1 MFNERQRFSLRK
13 LSIGVVSVL
22 LGVTFVSNAQVVK
35 ADEATNSVSASSSDV
50 SSNSTTSS
58 SSDASVAASSSS
70 DSVTTNESSQV
81 TNQPQDL
88 NSSNLASASTYT
100 LGDGNRRYPSA
111 DKIQTMLITTLLFKI
126 LVKDTYKQA
135 AL

>member
-1 MFNERQRFSLRK
+1 MKSMFNERQRFSLRK

-50 SSNSTTSS
+50 SSNSTT
-58 SSDASVAASSSS
+58 SSSS

>member
-1 MFNERQRFSLRK
+1 M
-13 LSIGVVSVL
+13 VSVL

-50 SSNSTTSS
+50 SSNSTT
-58 SSDASVAASSSS
+58 SSSS